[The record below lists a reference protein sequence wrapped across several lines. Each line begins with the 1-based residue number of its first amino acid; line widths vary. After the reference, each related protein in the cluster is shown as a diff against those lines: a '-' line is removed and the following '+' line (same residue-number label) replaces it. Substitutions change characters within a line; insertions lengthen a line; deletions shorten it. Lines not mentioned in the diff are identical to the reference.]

1 MESEYNED
9 PDKRD
14 YLVSNFKIES
24 TGWKPHFSIDDGIK
38 ELIKLYSHMS
48 VNPNNNL

>member
-1 MESEYNED
+1 MDQQLNTMVLNMGVDS
-9 PDKRD
+9 
-14 YLVSNFKIES
+14 
-24 TGWKPHFSIDDGIK
+24 HFSIDDGIK